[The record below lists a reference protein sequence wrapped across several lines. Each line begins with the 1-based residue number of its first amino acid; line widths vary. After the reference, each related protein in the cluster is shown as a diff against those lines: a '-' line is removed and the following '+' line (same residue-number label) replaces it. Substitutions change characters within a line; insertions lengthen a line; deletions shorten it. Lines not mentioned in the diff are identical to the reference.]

1 MHNLMTTLKKI
12 YKYTLILNLFLLA
25 CKPNNEAEVK
35 PIRNDI
41 VEVVFASGTL
51 ESDDRYNIMAQN
63 DGNLISL
70 KIKEGDKVQT
80 NQIVATID
88 NPQNI
93 LNEKSLNEQLKIAQ
107 QNTSD
112 KAPALKLIKANIDA
126 AKIKFEQDEW
136 QVKRYKELLEAD
148 ATTKNELEQY
158 ELIAKTSKE
167 NLKSLQEQYNS
178 VKSQNQQIYLQQK
191 NAHLLSKENLYNN
204 NIKAIVSGKVYNVYK
219 QKGDYVRRGEIIA
232 TIANDNNL
240 FAQLNV
246 DENSIDKIKLGQ
258 EVVLQLNTQKNKK
271 YKGLIDEILPQ
282 FDINTQS
289 FIVKVKFVDKPD
301 FTINGTQLEANIK
314 IEEKKN
320 ALLIPR
326 NYMYYGN
333 KVQKKDS
340 EELSTIQ
347 TGIISTEYIE
357 VLEGIS
363 ESDILIPIKPKK

>member
-1 MHNLMTTLKKI
+1 MHI
-12 YKYTLILNLFLLA
+12 
-25 CKPNNEAEVK
+25 
-35 PIRNDI
+35 
-41 VEVVFASGTL
+41 
-51 ESDDRYNIMAQN
+51 
-63 DGNLISL
+63 
-70 KIKEGDKVQT
+70 
-80 NQIVATID
+80 
-88 NPQNI
+88 
-93 LNEKSLNEQLKIAQ
+93 
-107 QNTSD
+107 
-112 KAPALKLIKANIDA
+112 
-126 AKIKFEQDEW
+126 
-136 QVKRYKELLEAD
+136 
-148 ATTKNELEQY
+148 
-158 ELIAKTSKE
+158 
-167 NLKSLQEQYNS
+167 
-178 VKSQNQQIYLQQK
+178 
-191 NAHLLSKENLYNN
+191 LLSKENLYNN

-232 TIANDNNL
+232 TIANDNSL

>member
-1 MHNLMTTLKKI
+1 MVTINKI

-126 AKIKFEQDEW
+126 AKIKLEQDEW

-232 TIANDNNL
+232 TIANDNSL